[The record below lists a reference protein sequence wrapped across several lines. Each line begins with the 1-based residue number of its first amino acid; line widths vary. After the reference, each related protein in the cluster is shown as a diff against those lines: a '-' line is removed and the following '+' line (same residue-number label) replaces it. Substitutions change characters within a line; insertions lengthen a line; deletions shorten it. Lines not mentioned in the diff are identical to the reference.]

1 MKPNHLK
8 WAAFVWLVFCTTAFA
23 QEPIKRF
30 QAVADRLVDA
40 INGQDHPR
48 IQKDFAKVM
57 LDALPPAKSKPFFD
71 SLVTTYGKIKRLD
84 APRFTPPN
92 RAVFPAQFE
101 RGTLDLTIVLDE
113 QDKIIGLT
121 FLPGSPSTP
130 AAEKN
135 STPLRLPFKGK
146 WLVFWGG
153 DTREQNQHHDAP
165 NQRFAF
171 DFVQVDATGKT
182 HKNQRTR
189 NEDYFAFG
197 QEILSP
203 ADGVVTDVIQGVAD
217 NTPGSM
223 NVYSALGNAIY
234 IKHRD
239 NEVSILAHFKQGSIR
254 VKVGDKVK
262 KGQVLGLCGNS
273 GHSSEP
279 HLHYHLQNTS
289 IIQDGKGIKCHF
301 TNVLVNRGDKA
312 QKEEN
317 HSPVKSEIVSH
328 E

>member
-1 MKPNHLK
+1 
-8 WAAFVWLVFCTTAFA
+8 
-23 QEPIKRF
+23 
-30 QAVADRLVDA
+30 
-40 INGQDHPR
+40 
-48 IQKDFAKVM
+48 
-57 LDALPPAKSKPFFD
+57 
-71 SLVTTYGKIKRLD
+71 
-84 APRFTPPN
+84 
-92 RAVFPAQFE
+92 
-101 RGTLDLTIVLDE
+101 
-113 QDKIIGLT
+113 
-121 FLPGSPSTP
+121 
-130 AAEKN
+130 
-135 STPLRLPFKGK
+135 
-146 WLVFWGG
+146 
-153 DTREQNQHHDAP
+153 
-165 NQRFAF
+165 
-171 DFVQVDATGKT
+171 
-182 HKNQRTR
+182 
-189 NEDYFAFG
+189 
-197 QEILSP
+197 
-203 ADGVVTDVIQGVAD
+203 
-217 NTPGSM
+217 M